1 MLAILLLALLMGACS
16 QDVDNLVEGE
26 EEMIE
31 VSFSLSSRGFSSAG
45 SVSEVR
51 LLAFDAAG
59 LCIKNTLIS
68 FNGSTSLPIGDNIE
82 NRTSDPIL
90 MPPGTF
96 DFVFIANETS
106 TLLSNNFRSALYDVD
121 RMSDL
126 SASAFTNVLFNAWND
141 NNVDSKM
148 PMSAYYKA
156 VYLPN
161 SSYSNSAP
169 FRFPQTVELVRALA
183 KVEMNFKNISDTE
196 LTLKRVT
203 NLKIKRVSNL
213 YSLPALPSF
222 YNGTLSNVDVAIS
235 FDEVAYQQR
244 EIGQVVVYIPEFLK
258 EKVNPEKTTLRFEG
272 VGFIPYELTL
282 KEDRGFSDYNQARS
296 LDVAALSEFSIIRN
310 TLYRVDITLGSGL
323 SIDGI
328 LDVMPWD
335 KVETEVNFSPPE
347 FDMANFSIKVNGVEK
362 KLQKEIALRT
372 GEEAVVTFKLDQPL
386 GAIWRASVTNG
397 VNFGFVDITKARGVA
412 GNMYSFKVKAIKD
425 WDGTPTY
432 TEFYIAVKGEELP
445 LWQNSKGLGNRYI
458 FKQIE

>member
-1 MLAILLLALLMGACS
+1 MLMILLLALLMGACS
-16 QDVDNLVEGE
+16 QDVDNLVVNE

-31 VSFSLSSRGFSSAG
+31 VSFSLSSRGFSSGG

-68 FNGSTSLPIGDNIE
+68 FNGSTSLPIDDNIE

-90 MPPGTF
+90 MPLGTF
-96 DFVFIANETS
+96 DFVFIGNETS
-106 TLLSNNFRSALYDVD
+106 TLLSNNFRNALYDVG

-126 SASAFTNVLFNAWND
+126 SASAFTNVLFNAWTD
-141 NNVDSKM
+141 NNVDAKM

-161 SSYSNSAP
+161 LSSSNNAP
-169 FRFPQTVELVRALA
+169 FRFPQTLELVRALA
-183 KVEMNFKNISDTE
+183 KMELNFKNISDTE
-196 LTLKRVT
+196 LTLKRLT
-203 NLKIKRVSNL
+203 NLKIKRVSNS

-222 YNGTLSNVDVAIS
+222 YKGALSDVDVAIS
-235 FDEVAYQQR
+235 FDEAAYQQKD
-244 EIGQVVVYIPEFLK
+244 IGQVVVYIPEFLK
-258 EKVNPEKTTLRFEG
+258 EKENPEKTTLRFEG

-282 KEDRGFSDYNQARS
+282 KEDRGFSDYNQART
-296 LDVAALSEFSIIRN
+296 LDVAALSEFSVIRN

-323 SIDGI
+323 SIEGV
-328 LDVMPWD
+328 LDVLPWD
-335 KVETEVNFSPPE
+335 KVETEVNYSPPE
-347 FDMANFSIKVNGVEK
+347 FDLANFSIKVNGVEMK
-362 KLQKEIALRT
+362 SQKEIALRT
-372 GEEAVVTFKLDQPL
+372 GQEAVVTFKLDQPL

-412 GNMYSFKVKAIKD
+412 GTLSSFKVKAIKN

-432 TEFYIAVKGEELP
+432 TEFYIAVKGEELS
-445 LWQNSKGLGNRYI
+445 LWQNSMGLGNRYI